1 MPPNVSFI
9 VDDVEEEWLDTK
21 PYDFIHARYMAVS
34 LKDWDTFVGR
44 VFEWV
49 TPSLEFVPSF
59 YPSPRPHPHPRA
71 AAPLFIRPTITPS
84 QKCWLTEWD

>member
-9 VDDVEEEWLDTK
+9 VDDVEEEWLDKK

-44 VFEWV
+44 VFE
-49 TPSLEFVPSF
+49 
-59 YPSPRPHPHPRA
+59 
-71 AAPLFIRPTITPS
+71 
-84 QKCWLTEWD
+84 